1 MLESWKSE
9 VSQPD
14 VAPSK
19 EVHWVMEARDVVRFV
34 TVKSRKAVMA
44 ARSEEEIMS
53 ISDRL
58 NDEGWVRVLTQITG
72 ESQASSTTYIKY
84 QDLHLKSI

>member
-1 MLESWKSE
+1 
-9 VSQPD
+9 
-14 VAPSK
+14 
-19 EVHWVMEARDVVRFV
+19 MEARDVVRFV

-58 NDEGWVRVLTQITG
+58 NDEGWVRVLTQITS

-84 QDLHLKSI
+84 QDLHLRSI